1 MYYVVRAWKELSL
14 AFKELISFL
23 GEETDSDN
31 QTILHSAKGS
41 RDPDATG
48 HLLSGVARRTVVAS
62 LVRDGY

>member
-31 QTILHSAKGS
+31 PSFIPLKALEIQTPLAICF
-41 RDPDATG
+41 PE
-48 HLLSGVARRTVVAS
+48 
-62 LVRDGY
+62 